1 MKPLEIKV
9 FVFFILVFILS
20 ILISIKI
27 EKLKLEEIEQI
38 KNSLNKALTIEADIS
53 KDDYDHGKK
62 PWANPLSMIW

>member
-27 EKLKLEEIEQI
+27 EESQLEELEQI
-38 KNSLNKALTIEADIS
+38 KKSLNKALTIETETP
-53 KDDYDHGKK
+53 KDDYDHGKE
-62 PWANPLSMIW
+62 P

>member
-27 EKLKLEEIEQI
+27 EKSELEEIEQI

-53 KDDYDHGKK
+53 KDGYGHGKK
-62 PWANPLSMIW
+62 P

>member
-27 EKLKLEEIEQI
+27 EESKLDEIEQI
-38 KNSLNKALTIEADIS
+38 KKSLNKALTIDAETS
-53 KDDYDHGKK
+53 KDGYVLGKK
-62 PWANPLSMIW
+62 P

>member
-27 EKLKLEEIEQI
+27 EKSELEKIEQI
-38 KNSLNKALTIEADIS
+38 KNSLNKALTIEEEIS
-53 KDDYDHGKK
+53 KDGYDHGK
-62 PWANPLSMIW
+62 NP

>member
-27 EKLKLEEIEQI
+27 EKLELEEIKQI
-38 KNSLNKALTIEADIS
+38 KNSLNKALTIEVDIS
-53 KDDYDHGKK
+53 KDGYDHGKK
-62 PWANPLSMIW
+62 P

>member
-27 EKLKLEEIEQI
+27 EKSELEEIEQI

-53 KDDYDHGKK
+53 KDGYGHGKK
-62 PWANPLSMIW
+62 PWANPLSMIL

>member
-27 EKLKLEEIEQI
+27 EKSELEEIEQI

-53 KDDYDHGKK
+53 KDSYDHGKE
-62 PWANPLSMIW
+62 P

>member
-27 EKLKLEEIEQI
+27 EKSELEEIDHI
-38 KNSLNKALTIEADIS
+38 KNSLNKALNIEADIS
-53 KDDYDHGKK
+53 KNSYDHGKE
-62 PWANPLSMIW
+62 PWAKPLSMIW